1 MRDGQDVLS
10 GHPGRPGDDPISDA
24 TRTAHPV
31 VVWKFGG
38 TSVADPMRLRAAA
51 ERMIA
56 AQRAGQRVVAV
67 LSAMGS
73 TTDELVALS
82 RAVSSRP
89 QLRELDALLA
99 VGEAVSC
106 ALAAMAVDELGSR
119 AVSLTGAQAGILT
132 DDRHGNARLH
142 EIRPLRILE
151 ELDTGA
157 IVLVTGF
164 QGISPSG
171 DVTTLGRGGSDAS
184 AVAVAAAL
192 GRRECEIFTDVD
204 GVFTADPRVV
214 AGARRLPTI
223 GRTQM
228 LQLASAGAAVLQPR
242 AVELAIAHDV
252 DIYVRSSLTGMS
264 GTWIVEEAS
273 MFETGEIV
281 GVAHRDRVSCY
292 AVRGLSPAA
301 ITAALAGR
309 GSSVGTVVRHGGEV
323 LFTAPGMDEN
333 EVVAVLAPAG
343 AHVDVHEYG
352 AVTVVG
358 CGLDRRPD
366 VAARALLALE
376 RDGIDP
382 HLVISTPSCVSFHI
396 PTPRVHS
403 AVRLLHDLFA
413 LYGTAAVDRDL
424 AGVAAP

>member
-1 MRDGQDVLS
+1 MRND
-10 GHPGRPGDDPISDA
+10 IDA
-24 TRTAHPV
+24 RAAHVRGGAGTAHPV

-38 TSVADPMRLRAAA
+38 TSVADPRRLRAAA
-51 ERMIA
+51 ESMVA
-56 AQRAGQRVVAV
+56 AQRAGHGVVAV

-82 RAVSSRP
+82 RAVSPRP

-106 ALAAMAVDELGSR
+106 ALAAMAIDELGSR
-119 AVSLTGAQAGILT
+119 AVSLTGVQAGILT
-132 DDRHGNARLH
+132 DARHGNARLH
-142 EIRPLRILE
+142 EIRPLRIVE

-164 QGISPSG
+164 QGISPRG

-192 GRRECEIFTDVD
+192 GLRECQIFTDVD
-204 GVFTADPRVV
+204 GVYTADPRVV
-214 AGARRLPTI
+214 AEARRLRAV
-223 GRTQM
+223 GRVEM
-228 LQLASAGAAVLQPR
+228 LSLASAGATVLQPR

-252 DIYVRSSLTGMS
+252 DIHVRSSFTGTP
-264 GTWIVEEAS
+264 GTLIVEETD
-273 MFETGEIV
+273 MFETEEIV
-281 GVAHRDRVSCY
+281 GVAHRDREPCY

-309 GSSVGTVVRHGGEV
+309 GGAVGTVVRHDGEV
-323 LFTAPGMDEN
+323 LFTAPGMDET
-333 EVVAVLAPAG
+333 EVVAVLTPRSAQVRL
-343 AHVDVHEYG
+343 HDDVG
-352 AVTVVG
+352 TVTVVG

-376 RDGIDP
+376 RAGIDP
-382 HLVISTPSCVSFHI
+382 SLVTTTASCVSFHV
-396 PTPRVHS
+396 PAARVRD
-403 AVRLLHDLFA
+403 AVRLLHDLFV
-413 LYGTAAVDRDL
+413 LQGAAAADRHL
-424 AGVAAP
+424 AEVAGS

>member
-1 MRDGQDVLS
+1 MRNEGDVEGGRVRDGA
-10 GHPGRPGDDPISDA
+10 GA
-24 TRTAHPV
+24 AHPV

-38 TSVADPMRLRAAA
+38 TSVADPARLRAAA
-51 ERMIA
+51 ECMIA
-56 AQRAGQRVVAV
+56 AQRTGQRVVAV

-82 RAVSSRP
+82 RAVSSQP

-106 ALAAMAVDELGSR
+106 ALAAMAVDELGWR
-119 AVSLTGAQAGILT
+119 AVSPTGVQAGILT
-132 DDRHGNARLH
+132 DARHGNARLR

-151 ELDTGA
+151 GLDTGA

-164 QGISPSG
+164 QGISPGG

-192 GRRECEIFTDVD
+192 QLRECQIFTDVD
-204 GVFTADPRVV
+204 GVYTADPRIV
-214 AGARRLPTI
+214 AGARRLRAV
-223 GRTQM
+223 GRAEM

-242 AVELAIAHDV
+242 AVELAIAHSV
-252 DIYVRSSLTGMS
+252 DIHVRSSFAGTP
-264 GTWIVEEAS
+264 GTWIVEETD
-273 MFETGEIV
+273 MFETDEIV
-281 GVAHRDRVSCY
+281 GVAHRDRESCY
-292 AVRGLSPAA
+292 AVRGMSPAA

-309 GSSVGTVVRHGGEV
+309 GRAVGTVVRHGGEIV
-323 LFTAPGMDEN
+323 FTAPGMDET
-333 EVVAVLAPAG
+333 EVVAVLTPVGAQVRVHDDAG
-343 AHVDVHEYG
+343 T
-352 AVTVVG
+352 VTVVG
-358 CGLDRRPD
+358 RGLDRRPD

-382 HLVISTPSCVSFHI
+382 HLVTSTASCVSFHI
-396 PTPRVHS
+396 PGPQVHG

-413 LYGTAAVDRDL
+413 LQGGAAAGRNL
-424 AGVAAP
+424 AEVAGP

>member
-1 MRDGQDVLS
+1 M
-10 GHPGRPGDDPISDA
+10 PGDGD
-24 TRTAHPV
+24 V

-38 TSVADPMRLRAAA
+38 TSVADPARLRAAA
-51 ERMIA
+51 ERMTA
-56 AQRAGQRVVAV
+56 AQRAGHRVVAV

-73 TTDELVALS
+73 TTDELVTLS
-82 RAVSSRP
+82 QAMSARP

-99 VGEAVSC
+99 VGEAVTC
-106 ALAAMAVDELGSR
+106 ALAAMAIDELGSR
-119 AVSLTGAQAGILT
+119 AVSLTGVQAGILT
-132 DDRHGNARLH
+132 DARHGNARLH

-151 ELDTGA
+151 ELDAGA

-164 QGISPSG
+164 QGISPGG

-192 GRRECEIFTDVD
+192 GLRECQIFTDVD

-214 AGARRLPTI
+214 PEARKLTAV
-223 GRTQM
+223 GRAEM
-228 LQLASAGAAVLQPR
+228 LQLATAGAAVLQPR
-242 AVELAIAHDV
+242 AVALAVAHDV
-252 DIYVRSSLTGMS
+252 DIHVRSSFTGAQ
-264 GTWIVEEAS
+264 GTWIVEEAG
-273 MFETGEIV
+273 MFETDEIV
-281 GVAHRDRVSCY
+281 GVAHRDRESCY

-301 ITAALAGR
+301 ITTALAGR
-309 GSSVGTVVRHGGEV
+309 GSAVGTVVRHGGEV
-323 LFTAPGMDEN
+323 LFTAPGMAET
-333 EVVAVLAPAG
+333 EVVAVLVPAG
-343 AHVDVHEYG
+343 GEVSVRDGFG

-382 HLVISTPSCVSFHI
+382 HLVTSTPSCVSFHI
-396 PTPRVHS
+396 PASRVRF

-413 LYGTAAVDRDL
+413 LQGVAAADRDL
-424 AGVAAP
+424 AGVADSL

>member
-1 MRDGQDVLS
+1 MRNG
-10 GHPGRPGDDPISDA
+10 GAPGPADA
-24 TRTAHPV
+24 ARPV

-38 TSVADPMRLRAAA
+38 TSVGDPARLRAAA

-73 TTDELVALS
+73 TTDELVVLS
-82 RAVSSRP
+82 RTVSSQP

-106 ALAAMAVDELGSR
+106 ALAAMAVDELGSH
-119 AVSLTGAQAGILT
+119 AVSLTGVQAGILT

-151 ELDTGA
+151 ELDSGA

-164 QGISPSG
+164 QGFSPRG

-184 AVAVAAAL
+184 AVALAAAL
-192 GRRECEIFTDVD
+192 GLRECQIFTDVD
-204 GVFTADPRVV
+204 GVYTADPRVV
-214 AGARRLPTI
+214 PGARRLPAV
-223 GRTQM
+223 GRAEM
-228 LQLASAGAAVLQPR
+228 LQLAAAGAAVLQPR

-252 DIYVRSSLTGMS
+252 DIHVRSSFTGEP
-264 GTWIVEEAS
+264 GTWIVEEAG
-273 MFETGEIV
+273 MFETDEIV
-281 GVAHRDRVSCY
+281 GVAHRDRETCY

-301 ITAALAGR
+301 IIAALAGR
-309 GSSVGTVVRHGGEV
+309 GSAVGTVVRHDGEV
-323 LFTAPGMDEN
+323 LFTAPGMNET
-333 EVVAVLAPAG
+333 EVVAVLAPSG
-343 AHVDVHEYG
+343 AQVSVQDDVG
-352 AVTVVG
+352 SVTVVG

-366 VAARALLALE
+366 VTARALLAL
-376 RDGIDP
+376 DGEAIDP
-382 HLVISTPSCVSFHI
+382 HLVTSTPNCVSFHI
-396 PTPRVHS
+396 PASRVRF

-413 LYGTAAVDRDL
+413 LQGPVAADRDL
-424 AGVAAP
+424 AGVAGS

>member
-1 MRDGQDVLS
+1 MLHEGGAGVVD
-10 GHPGRPGDDPISDA
+10 
-24 TRTAHPV
+24 TAPPV

-38 TSVADPMRLRAAA
+38 TSVSDPGRLRAAA

-56 AQRAGQRVVAV
+56 AQRSGERVVAV

-73 TTDELVALS
+73 TTDELVDLS
-82 RAVSSRP
+82 RAMSSRP

-119 AVSLTGAQAGILT
+119 AVSLTGVQAGILT

-164 QGISPSG
+164 QGISPRG

-192 GRRECEIFTDVD
+192 GLHECQIFTDVD
-204 GVFTADPRVV
+204 GVYTADPRVV
-214 AGARRLPTI
+214 AGARRLTAV
-223 GRTQM
+223 GRAEM
-228 LQLASAGAAVLQPR
+228 LQLAAAGAAVLQPR
-242 AVELAIAHDV
+242 AVELAMAHDI
-252 DIYVRSSLTGMS
+252 DIHVRSSFTGTS
-264 GTWIVEEAS
+264 GTWIVEETS
-273 MFETGEIV
+273 MFETDEIV
-281 GVAHRDRVSCY
+281 GVAHRDREACY

-309 GSSVGTVVRHGGEV
+309 GSAIGTVVRHGGEV
-323 LFTAPGMDEN
+323 LFTAPGMNET

-343 AHVDVHEYG
+343 AQVAVQDDFG

-366 VAARALLALE
+366 VTARALLALE
-376 RDGIDP
+376 REGIDP
-382 HLVISTPSCVSFHI
+382 HLVTSTPSCVSFHI
-396 PTPRVHS
+396 PAPRVRS

-413 LYGTAAVDRDL
+413 LQGAAAADRDL
-424 AGVAAP
+424 AGVAGS

>member
-1 MRDGQDVLS
+1 VIPVRAGGTG
-10 GHPGRPGDDPISDA
+10 GHPDDRRPLPG
-24 TRTAHPV
+24 T

-38 TSVADPMRLRAAA
+38 TSVADPVKLLAAA
-51 ERMIA
+51 QRMIA

-67 LSAMGS
+67 LSAMGA
-73 TTDELVALS
+73 TTDELVTLS

-119 AVSLTGAQAGILT
+119 AVSLTGVQAGILT
-132 DDRHGNARLH
+132 DDRHGNARLC

-164 QGISPSG
+164 QGVSPGG

-184 AVAVAAAL
+184 AVALAAAL
-192 GRRECEIFTDVD
+192 GLGECQIFTDVD

-214 AGARRLPTI
+214 PGARQLPVV
-223 GRTQM
+223 GRAEM
-228 LQLASAGAAVLQPR
+228 LHLAAAGAAVLQPR
-242 AVELAIAHDV
+242 SVELAIAHDI
-252 DIYVRSSLTGMS
+252 DIHVRSSFTGTS
-264 GTWIVEEAS
+264 GTWIVEEAG
-273 MFETGEIV
+273 MFETGDVV
-281 GVAHRDRVSCY
+281 GVAHRDRESCY

-301 ITAALAGR
+301 IIAALAGR
-309 GSSVGTVVRHGGEV
+309 GSAVGTVVHHGDEV
-323 LFTAPGMDEN
+323 LFTAPGLAEA
-333 EVVAVLAPAG
+333 EVLAVLAPTAAQTVVLEDFG
-343 AHVDVHEYG
+343 T
-352 AVTVVG
+352 VTVVG

-366 VAARALLALE
+366 VTARALLALE
-376 RDGIDP
+376 GDGIAP
-382 HLVISTPSCVSFHI
+382 HLVTTTPGCVSFHV
-396 PTPRVHS
+396 PAARVRP

-413 LYGTAAVDRDL
+413 LHAAEAVDRGL
-424 AGVAAP
+424 AGVAAR

>member
-1 MRDGQDVLS
+1 MK
-10 GHPGRPGDDPISDA
+10 
-24 TRTAHPV
+24 V

-38 TSVADPMRLRAAA
+38 TSVADPARLRAAA
-51 ERMIA
+51 ESMAA
-56 AQRAGQRVVAV
+56 AQRAGDRVVAV
-67 LSAMGS
+67 LSAMGA

-89 QLRELDALLA
+89 RLRELDALLA

-106 ALAAMAVDELGSR
+106 ALAAMAVDELGLR
-119 AVSLTGAQAGILT
+119 AVSLTGVQAGILT
-132 DDRHGNARLH
+132 DDRHGNARLR

-164 QGISPSG
+164 QGISPAG

-184 AVAVAAAL
+184 AVALAAAL
-192 GRRECEIFTDVD
+192 GLRECQIFTDVD

-214 AGARRLPTI
+214 AGARKLPAV
-223 GRTQM
+223 GRAEM
-228 LQLASAGAAVLQPR
+228 LHLAAAGAAVLQPR

-252 DIYVRSSLTGMS
+252 DIHVRSSFTAAA
-264 GTWIVEEAS
+264 GTWILEEAS
-273 MFETGEIV
+273 MFETDEIV
-281 GVAHRDRVSCY
+281 GVAHRDREPCY

-309 GSSVGTVVRHGGEV
+309 GSAVGTVVRHGDEV
-323 LFTAPGMDEN
+323 LFTAPGMVET
-333 EVVAVLAPAG
+333 EVVAVLGPAG
-343 AHVDVHEYG
+343 GHVSVQDEFG

-376 RDGIDP
+376 RDGVDP
-382 HLVISTPSCVSFHI
+382 HLVTSTPSCVSFHI
-396 PTPRVHS
+396 PALRVRS

-413 LYGTAAVDRDL
+413 LEGAAATDRDL
-424 AGVAAP
+424 AGVAGS